1 LIFALYSAFALHF
14 RLNRNIYKKHAYL
27 SPNLYK
33 NRRFG
38 KASILNLFKI
48 EKNEEI
54 FAKFPYFAWLFQ
66 KKVVSLQRIL
76 KA

>member
-1 LIFALYSAFALHF
+1 VIFVSRNELIL
-14 RLNRNIYKKHAYL
+14 
-27 SPNLYK
+27 
-33 NRRFG
+33 
-38 KASILNLFKI
+38 